1 MNSCS
6 DTYAKEKSIVVG
18 LVCRGF
24 TCRLIYALLIM
35 LLAAPIFAQDQIT
48 SRYFYDDKGRL
59 TKVID
64 SSGNVAE
71 YIYDPAGNIM
81 EIKRSSVAGVL
92 AVFNFTPQ
100 QGAPGVMVAINGQ
113 MFSPVPSGNTVKFN
127 GVIATVVSATATK
140 LVVRVPA
147 TATTGPISVT
157 VGGNTV
163 QTDRN
168 FTVFPAPVI
177 LSLSPRFVVRAA
189 SLSLQVNGL
198 NLTGANYSFIPATI
212 PPKLSVSSV
221 STNPDGTTATLNLNV
236 NASALGDFVVVAANQ
251 HGSSDTVPSAANVL
265 TLVAPGAVDIDG
277 DGLTNAD
284 ETARGTDPVNPDTD
298 GDGFSD
304 GLEALFGSDP
314 RNPQSTPTITG
325 FPQEVVA
332 STFSLKNL
340 TPPAGPLAEAKE
352 SVGLV
357 FSLKNLAS
365 PAGPQAEAKEAV
377 GLTFSVKNQASPA
390 GSEAKEAVGLTF
402 SLKNLAAPAGS
413 EAKEAVGLTFSV
425 KNQASPAGSEA
436 KEAVGSTFSLK
447 NLAAPAGSEAKE
459 VVGLTFSVRNQAS
472 PAGSEA
478 KEAVGSTFSLK
489 NLASPAGSEAKEA
502 VGPTFSLSNTST
514 LNPQSNV
521 QKQK

>member
-1 MNSCS
+1 MVS
-6 DTYAKEKSIVVG
+6 G
-18 LVCRGF
+18 LIGA
-24 TCRLIYALLIM
+24 LITLAL
-35 LLAAPIFAQDQIT
+35 ASSSYSQTT
-48 SRYFYDDKGRL
+48 SASQYFYDDKGRL

-71 YIYDPAGNIM
+71 YTYDRAGNIM

-92 AVFNFTPQ
+92 AIFNFTPQ
-100 QGAPGVMVAINGQ
+100 RGAPGATVTINGQ
-113 MFSPVPSGNTVKFN
+113 MFSPAPSGNAVKFN
-127 GVIATVVSATATK
+127 GIVAPVISATATK

-157 VGGNTV
+157 VGGSTV

-168 FTVFPAPVI
+168 FTVLPAPVI
-177 LSLSPRFVVRAA
+177 LSLNPRFVVRAA
-189 SLSLQVNGL
+189 TLSLQVNGL

-212 PPKLSVSSV
+212 PPKLSLNSV
-221 STNPDGTTATLNLNV
+221 STNPNGTTATLNLNV

-251 HGSSDTVPSAANVL
+251 HGSSDTAPSAANVL
-265 TLVAPGAVDIDG
+265 TVVAPGAVDIDG

-284 ETARGTDPVNPDTD
+284 ETTRGTDPANPDTD
-298 GDGFSD
+298 EDGFSD
-304 GLEALFGSDP
+304 GLETLFGSDP

-390 GSEAKEAVGLTF
+390 R
-402 SLKNLAAPAGS
+402 
-413 EAKEAVGLTFSV
+413 
-425 KNQASPAGSEA
+425 SEA

-459 VVGLTFSVRNQAS
+459 
-472 PAGSEA
+472 
-478 KEAVGSTFSLK
+478 AVGS
-489 NLASPAGSEAKEA
+489 
-502 VGPTFSLSNTST
+502 TFSLSNTST
-514 LNPQSNV
+514 SQPQSTV
-521 QKQK
+521 PKQK